1 MRRLNIFGEV
11 LAIYLLLISL
21 GCKSQNTR
29 SISDNIKPTH
39 ETNNQYLEQIF
50 KETFNNDAF
59 KNWHSQKEKALIVS
73 SEIMDGDTLVR
84 VIPFYMN
91 LLDKLEATNDYS
103 AQLMYDD
110 VFVLYWGDTKIFF
123 NALRN
128 KVQKDIF
135 NTKKATTVF
144 QKDKLG
150 NDIIVIN
157 SKAYYG
163 ADYLIKNKEIILDEI
178 NYFSKPILTD

>member
-1 MRRLNIFGEV
+1 
-11 LAIYLLLISL
+11 
-21 GCKSQNTR
+21 
-29 SISDNIKPTH
+29 
-39 ETNNQYLEQIF
+39 
-50 KETFNNDAF
+50 
-59 KNWHSQKEKALIVS
+59 
-73 SEIMDGDTLVR
+73 
-84 VIPFYMN
+84 MN